1 VLIAFKVR
9 MSLFILKI
17 GFYMIF
23 ILYGMIQCIFS
34 PSGVMVQGV
43 EGVTM
48 VFVNAWTAG
57 VVDFRKRYVR
67 FIYNSYGNK

>member
-1 VLIAFKVR
+1 
-9 MSLFILKI
+9 
-17 GFYMIF
+17 
-23 ILYGMIQCIFS
+23 MIQGIVS
-34 PSGVMVQGV
+34 SGAVMVQGV